1 MAPLAALRRV
11 NVPLLLQFLANLLLG
26 LSGTGFPIQVKN
38 LVNRPQIVFGMP
50 MTLQAPAHREG
61 FLLVNHIHVVHLT
74 VATHAADTPINV
86 HRVIE
91 ISVIGYL
98 VDFYPV
104 DRIPALPTLPHGG
117 QLWIVGLHLGVAVH
131 ARLGGRNIGV

>member
-11 NVPLLLQFLANLLLG
+11 NIPLLLQFLANLLLG
-26 LSGTGFPIQVKN
+26 LSGAGFPIQVKD
-38 LVNRPQIVFGMP
+38 LVNRSQIVFGMT
-50 MTLQAPAHREG
+50 MALQAPTHGKG

-74 VATHAADTPINV
+74 VATHATDTPINV

-104 DRIPALPTLPHGG
+104 DRIPALPAFPNRG
-117 QLWIVGLHLGVAVH
+117 QFWIVGLHLRMTIH
-131 ARLGGRNIGV
+131 AGLRGGYI